1 MLRRWSF
8 TTDICNGS
16 EAKRDSRTPREW
28 SARLRWIAVFFGF
41 PLSTPLPLTTTKTI
55 REKEI
60 YLQIPLNIG
69 FSTFESFGV
78 FSYNEATK
86 EVDDYEKTDTCDSFG
101 ADVRFIRLL

>member
-1 MLRRWSF
+1 MGILAW
-8 TTDICNGS
+8 N
-16 EAKRDSRTPREW
+16 
-28 SARLRWIAVFFGF
+28 AVGEVCPFEGQQIFFGF